1 MAPYGKAPYKKVIIT
16 AQSFELA
23 PKGKI
28 PFIDYQGNLIG
39 DVFLI
44 IDIANN
50 SARVTPWYTPE
61 HSFEHGVDAA
71 PWEGI
76 GTGWFYSVLGGGSE
90 LRPQTNV
97 ERIPVDF
104 DNTYDARMRGDRA
117 VPTLFNG

>member
-50 SARVTPWYTPE
+50 SAGVTPW
-61 HSFEHGVDAA
+61 
-71 PWEGI
+71 
-76 GTGWFYSVLGGGSE
+76 
-90 LRPQTNV
+90 
-97 ERIPVDF
+97 
-104 DNTYDARMRGDRA
+104 
-117 VPTLFNG
+117 